1 MHILW
6 MCVVLMLHGQ
16 LYAQE
21 SPLPVYQPP
30 VAKPLLFASL
40 PDQFACNMSELQKI
54 LSGEINQRISVQ
66 LSGQLALKGII
77 VDKNQQNPG
86 NFSVNVRLEN
96 YHNALFNISARLL
109 ADNSLSMQGRVIHPK
124 YGDVL
129 ILYKE
134 KDKYYFKKQLQ
145 RLYMPE

>member
-1 MHILW
+1 
-6 MCVVLMLHGQ
+6 MLHGQ

-21 SPLPVYQPP
+21 SPLPFYKPLQ
-30 VAKPLLFASL
+30 AKPLLFASL
-40 PDQFACNMSELQKI
+40 PDQFACNTSELQKI

-66 LSGQLALKGII
+66 LSGQLTLIGII

-109 ADNSLSMQGRVIHPK
+109 ADNSLSMQGRVIHPQ

-134 KDKYYFKKQLQ
+134 KDKYYFKKQSQ